1 MARGLVETL
10 AEEIAKRVETL
21 YSTVGEVDAEVLLN
35 KVASSKAVVRVS
47 TLADK
52 LTKA

>member
-1 MARGLVETL
+1 MEILAEDIAKEVETL
-10 AEEIAKRVETL
+10 QSPVGAVE
-21 YSTVGEVDAEVLLN
+21 AEVFLN
-35 KVASSKAVVRVS
+35 NVASSKAVVRVS